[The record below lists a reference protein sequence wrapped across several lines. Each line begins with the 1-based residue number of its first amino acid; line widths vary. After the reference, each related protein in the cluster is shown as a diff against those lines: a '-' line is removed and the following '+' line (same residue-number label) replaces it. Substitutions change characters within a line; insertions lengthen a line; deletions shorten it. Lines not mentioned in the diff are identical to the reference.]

1 MSLRQDSDHKI
12 RKEKSKWKTRIQ
24 SWEDYEDM
32 ENHFLKEKAKHEE
45 PAIKGTVRIIA
56 GKAKGVQIEIPRGTR
71 PVTDRMKTQLFDVL
85 REDIAN
91 RTVLDLYAGSGAF
104 GLEALS
110 RGAKSAKLVDATK
123 HAEKALND
131 NVKKTGFLL
140 DAEVIRSKV
149 ELFIP
154 DAISNEEQ
162 YEVIFMDPP
171 YKLFNKKD
179 FTKITEVMGLTS
191 QLLPGVQNW
200 NTKLYKG
207 VIIVKHPRMYP
218 IEKLE
223 LTHLRLFETFTF
235 GSNALT
241 FFAVKEPEAK
251 V

>member
-1 MSLRQDSDHKI
+1 MSLRHDSDHKL
-12 RKEKSKWKTRIQ
+12 RKEKSKWKNRIQ
-24 SWEDYEDM
+24 SWEDYEEM

-45 PAIKGTVRIIA
+45 PSIKGTVRIIA

-110 RGAKSAKLVDATK
+110 RGAKEATLVDATK

-140 DAEVIRSKV
+140 NAEVLRAKV
-149 ELFIP
+149 ELYVP

-162 YEVIFMDPP
+162 FEIIFMDPP
-171 YKLFNKKD
+171 YKLFNTKD
-179 FTKITEVMGLTS
+179 FTKITEILNLS
-191 QLLPGVQNW
+191 SDLLPGVRDW

-207 VIIVKHPRMYP
+207 VIIIKHPRMYP
-218 IEKLE
+218 IDKLE
-223 LTHLRLFETFTF
+223 LSKLKIFETFDF

-241 FFAVKEPEAK
+241 FFAVKEPNK
-251 V
+251 R